1 MLRGVRAESLDPV
14 LLRTFV
20 AVADLGSFTA
30 AAAAEGYTQSAV
42 SRQVAAL
49 EDVCGVELFARGA
62 RGVRPTPAGE
72 YLLPHARALLDRLA
86 DTARALDGLRRLDTG
101 TLRLGAFPTA
111 NAALVPRALARFRA
125 RHPGVQVLLREGTTE
140 RLLPMLEAGDLDIA
154 LVSTHK
160 VPSIVADGLVTL
172 LDDAL
177 LVALPSGHRLAAR
190 ERLPLAEL
198 ADEPWIVADDPE
210 AIAAL
215 RARCEAAG
223 FVPRTPL
230 RVAEWISKLGLV
242 AEGFGVTLVPA
253 LAASALARDGVV
265 LRAVTSGRPRR
276 AVYAAVGRHARRS
289 PPVTAFLTD
298 LRDVAAEMGP
308 GSGAAELR
316 PGDGAAQTRSEGGGS
331 RP

>member
-1 MLRGVRAESLDPV
+1 MRAEALDPL

-30 AAAAEGYTQSAV
+30 AAAAGGYTQSAV
-42 SRQVAAL
+42 SRQIAAL

-72 YLLPHARALLDRLA
+72 YLLPHARGLLDRLA

-125 RHPGVQVLLREGTTE
+125 RHPGVRPVLREGTTE

-154 LVSTHK
+154 VVSTHK
-160 VPSIVADGLVTL
+160 LPSIPAGSGRTGEARPPSAAGGGEWTMLA
-172 LDDAL
+172 DDAL

-190 ERLPLAEL
+190 RRIALGDL
-198 ADEPWIVADDPE
+198 ADEPWIVADDPD

-215 RARCEAAG
+215 RVRCEAAG
-223 FVPRTPL
+223 FVPQTPL

-253 LAASALARDGVV
+253 LAAMAASRDGVV
-265 LRAVTSGRPRR
+265 LRAVASGRPRR
-276 AVYAAVGRHARRS
+276 SVYAAVGRHARRS
-289 PPVTAFLTD
+289 PPVTAFLAD
-298 LRDVAAEMGP
+298 LRDVAG
-308 GSGAAELR
+308 ELT
-316 PGDGAAQTRSEGGGS
+316 GDGGDDLHL
-331 RP
+331 

>member
-1 MLRGVRAESLDPV
+1 MRAEALDPV

-42 SRQVAAL
+42 SRQIAAL

-72 YLLPHARALLDRLA
+72 YLLPYARGLLDRLA

-125 RHPGVQVLLREGTTE
+125 RHPGVRPVLREGTTE
-140 RLLPMLEAGDLDIA
+140 RLLPMLEAGDLDLA
-154 LVSTHK
+154 VVSTHK
-160 VPSIVADGLVTL
+160 IPSIAAEDLVTL
-172 LDDAL
+172 ADDAL
-177 LVALPSGHRLAAR
+177 LVALPSGHRLAGRDRVA
-190 ERLPLAEL
+190 LGDL

-210 AIAAL
+210 AVAAL

-223 FVPRTPL
+223 FVPQTPL

-253 LAASALARDGVV
+253 LAASAAARDGVV
-265 LRAVTSGRPRR
+265 LRAVASDQPRR
-276 AVYAAVGRHARRS
+276 SVYAAVGRHARRS
-289 PPVTAFLTD
+289 PAVTAFLAD
-298 LRDVAAEMGP
+298 LRDVAGNLRDTARDP
-308 GSGAAELR
+308 RAA
-316 PGDGAAQTRSEGGGS
+316 GGE
-331 RP
+331 R

>member
-1 MLRGVRAESLDPV
+1 MRAEALDPV

-30 AAAAEGYTQSAV
+30 AATAEGYTQSAV
-42 SRQVAAL
+42 SRQIASL
-49 EDVCGVELFARGA
+49 EDVCGVELFVRGA

-72 YLLPHARALLDRLA
+72 FLLPHARALLDRLA

-125 RHPGVQVLLREGTTE
+125 RHPGVRPLLREGTTE
-140 RLLPMLEAGDLDIA
+140 RLLPMLDAGDLDIA
-154 LVSTHK
+154 LVSTYKH
-160 VPSIVADGLVTL
+160 PSVDAEHLVTL
-172 LDDAL
+172 LEEAL
-177 LVALPSGHRLAAR
+177 LVALPAGHRLAGLDR
-190 ERLPLAEL
+190 VPLDEL
-198 ADEPWIVADDPE
+198 ADEAWIVADDPA

-215 RARCEAAG
+215 RTRCEAAG
-223 FVPRTPL
+223 FAPETPL

-265 LRAVTSGRPRR
+265 LRAVASGRPRR
-276 AVYAAVGRHARRS
+276 RVYAAVGRHARRS
-289 PPVTAFLTD
+289 PAVTAFLAE
-298 LRDVAAEMGP
+298 LRDVAGN
-308 GSGAAELR
+308 LR
-316 PGDGAAQTRSEGGGS
+316 P
-331 RP
+331 

>member
-1 MLRGVRAESLDPV
+1 MLRDVRAEALDPV

-42 SRQVAAL
+42 SRQIAAL

-72 YLLPHARALLDRLA
+72 YLLPHARGLLDRLA

-125 RHPGVQVLLREGTTE
+125 RHPGVRALLREGMTE
-140 RLLPMLEAGDLDIA
+140 RLLPMLEAGDLDVA
-154 LVSTHK
+154 VVSTHK
-160 VPSIVADGLVTL
+160 HPSIAADELVTL
-172 LDDAL
+172 ADDAL
-177 LVALPSGHRLAAR
+177 LVALPSTHPLAAHR
-190 ERLPLAEL
+190 RVSLADL

-210 AIAAL
+210 AVATM
-215 RARCEAAG
+215 RARCEVAG
-223 FVPRTPL
+223 FVPETPI
-230 RVAEWISKLGLV
+230 RAAEWISKLGLV

-253 LAASALARDGVV
+253 LAAAAVARDGVV
-265 LRAVTSGRPRR
+265 LRGVAPDQPRR
-276 AVYAAVGRHARRS
+276 TVYAAVGRHARRS
-289 PPVTAFLTD
+289 PAVTAFLAD
-298 LRDVAAEMGP
+298 LRDVAG
-308 GSGAAELR
+308 ELR
-316 PGDGAAQTRSEGGGS
+316 P
-331 RP
+331 

>member
-1 MLRGVRAESLDPV
+1 MLRGVRAEALDPV

-42 SRQVAAL
+42 SRQIAAL

-72 YLLPHARALLDRLA
+72 YLLPHARGLLDRLA

-101 TLRLGAFPTA
+101 TLRLGAFPTV
-111 NAALVPRALARFRA
+111 NAALLPRALARFRA
-125 RHPGVQVLLREGTTE
+125 RHPGVRPLLREGTTE

-160 VPSIVADGLVTL
+160 VPSIAASAIDPGGLVTL

-177 LVALPSGHRLAAR
+177 LVALPSGHRLAGR
-190 ERLPLAEL
+190 ERVPLAEL

-223 FVPRTPL
+223 FVPQTPL
-230 RVAEWISKLGLV
+230 RVAEWISKLGLI

-253 LAASALARDGVV
+253 LAASALAREGVV
-265 LRAVTSGRPRR
+265 LRAVTSDQPRR
-276 AVYAAVGRHARRS
+276 TVYAAVGRHARRS
-289 PPVTAFLTD
+289 PAVTAFLAD
-298 LRDVAAEMGP
+298 LRDVAED
-308 GSGAAELR
+308 LR
-316 PGDGAAQTRSEGGGS
+316 PEGGDGRQRPGGGG
-331 RP
+331 

>member
-1 MLRGVRAESLDPV
+1 MRAEALDPV

-42 SRQVAAL
+42 SRQIAAL

-62 RGVRPTPAGE
+62 RGVRPTPAAE
-72 YLLPHARALLDRLA
+72 HLLPHARGLLDRLA
-86 DTARALDGLRRLDTG
+86 DTARALEGLRRLDTG
-101 TLRLGAFPTA
+101 TLRVGAFPTA
-111 NAALVPRALARFRA
+111 NAALVPRALALFRT
-125 RHPGVQVLLREGTTE
+125 RHPGVRPVLREGTTE

-160 VPSIVADGLVTL
+160 VPSIDADGLVPL

-177 LVALPSGHRLAAR
+177 LVALPAGHRLAAR
-190 ERLPLAEL
+190 ERVPLADL
-198 ADEPWIVADDPE
+198 ADEPWIVADDPN

-223 FVPRTPL
+223 FDPRTPL

-253 LAASALARDGVV
+253 LAAAAMARDGVV

-276 AVYAAVGRHARRS
+276 TVYAAVGRHARRS
-289 PPVTAFLTD
+289 PPATAFLAMLREAAAGLGERGDD
-298 LRDVAAEMGP
+298 LH
-308 GSGAAELR
+308 L
-316 PGDGAAQTRSEGGGS
+316 
-331 RP
+331 

>member
-1 MLRGVRAESLDPV
+1 MRAEALDPV

-42 SRQVAAL
+42 SRQIAAL

-72 YLLPHARALLDRLA
+72 YLLPHARGLLDRLA

-101 TLRLGAFPTA
+101 TLRLGAFPTV
-111 NAALVPRALARFRA
+111 NAALLPRALARFRA
-125 RHPGVQVLLREGTTE
+125 RHPGVRPLLREGTTE

-160 VPSIVADGLVTL
+160 VPSIAASAIDPGGLVTL

-177 LVALPSGHRLAAR
+177 LVALPSGHRLAGR
-190 ERLPLAEL
+190 ERVPLAEL

-223 FVPRTPL
+223 FVPQTPL
-230 RVAEWISKLGLV
+230 RVAEWISKLGLI

-253 LAASALARDGVV
+253 LAASALAREGVV
-265 LRAVTSGRPRR
+265 LRAVTSDQPRR
-276 AVYAAVGRHARRS
+276 TVYAAVGRHARRS
-289 PPVTAFLTD
+289 PAVTAFLAD
-298 LRDVAAEMGP
+298 LRDVAED
-308 GSGAAELR
+308 LR
-316 PGDGAAQTRSEGGGS
+316 PEGGDGRQRPGGGG
-331 RP
+331 

>member
-1 MLRGVRAESLDPV
+1 MLPGCSYPARVRAEALDPV

-72 YLLPHARALLDRLA
+72 HLLPHARALLDRLA
-86 DTARALDGLRRLDTG
+86 ATARALDGLRRLDTG

-111 NAALVPRALARFRA
+111 NAVLVPRALARFRA
-125 RHPGVQVLLREGTTE
+125 RHPGVRPVLREGTTE
-140 RLLPMLEAGDLDIA
+140 RLLPMLDAGDLDIV

-160 VPSIVADGLVTL
+160 HPSLDADDLVPL

-190 ERLPLAEL
+190 DRVPLDEL
-198 ADEPWIVADDPE
+198 AAEPWIVADDPE

-223 FVPRTPL
+223 FVPETPI

-253 LAASALARDGVV
+253 LAASAVVRDGVV
-265 LRAVTSGRPRR
+265 LRAVASGRGPRR
-276 AVYAAVGRHARRS
+276 TVYAAVGRHARRS
-289 PPVTAFLTD
+289 PAVTAFLAD
-298 LRDVAAEMGP
+298 LRDVAGD
-308 GSGAAELR
+308 LR
-316 PGDGAAQTRSEGGGS
+316 P
-331 RP
+331 

>member
-1 MLRGVRAESLDPV
+1 M

-30 AAAAEGYTQSAV
+30 AAAAGGYTQSAV
-42 SRQVAAL
+42 SRQIAAL
-49 EDVCGVELFARGA
+49 EDICGVELFARGA

-101 TLRLGAFPTA
+101 TLRVGAFPTA
-111 NAALVPRALARFRA
+111 NAVLVRFFMPASPRHPPVAPFVPQCATGCALARFRD
-125 RHPGVQVLLREGTTE
+125 RHPGVRPVLREGTTE
-140 RLLPMLEAGDLDIA
+140 RLLPMLDAGDLDLV

-160 VPSIVADGLVTL
+160 HPSIDAEHLVPL
-172 LDDAL
+172 LDEAL
-177 LVALPSGHRLAAR
+177 LVALPSGHRLAGR
-190 ERLPLAEL
+190 DRVPLGEL

-223 FVPRTPL
+223 FVPETPL

-253 LAASALARDGVV
+253 LAASAVARDGVV
-265 LRAVTSGRPRR
+265 VRAVASGRPRR
-276 AVYAAVGRHARRS
+276 SVYAAVGRHARRS
-289 PPVTAFLTD
+289 PAVTAFLAD
-298 LRDVAAEMGP
+298 LRDVAGD
-308 GSGAAELR
+308 LR
-316 PGDGAAQTRSEGGGS
+316 P
-331 RP
+331 

>member
-1 MLRGVRAESLDPV
+1 MSLRALAGRGRAYAAGVRAEALDPV

-42 SRQVAAL
+42 SRQIAAL

-72 YLLPHARALLDRLA
+72 YLLPYARGLLDRLA

-125 RHPGVQVLLREGTTE
+125 RHPGVRPVLREGTTE
-140 RLLPMLEAGDLDIA
+140 RLLPMLEAGDLDLA
-154 LVSTHK
+154 VVSTHK
-160 VPSIVADGLVTL
+160 IPSIAAEDLVTL
-172 LDDAL
+172 ADDAL
-177 LVALPSGHRLAAR
+177 LVALPSGHRLAGRDRVA
-190 ERLPLAEL
+190 LGDL

-210 AIAAL
+210 AVAAL

-223 FVPRTPL
+223 FVPQTPL

-253 LAASALARDGVV
+253 LAASAAARDGVV
-265 LRAVTSGRPRR
+265 LRAVASDQPRR
-276 AVYAAVGRHARRS
+276 SVYAAVGRHARRS
-289 PPVTAFLTD
+289 PAVTAFLAD
-298 LRDVAAEMGP
+298 PRDVAGNLRDTARDP
-308 GSGAAELR
+308 RAA
-316 PGDGAAQTRSEGGGS
+316 GGE
-331 RP
+331 R